1 MKLQTIDPEIRKKKA
16 LQPEQTSSSN
26 NFLTP
31 LQNEKETALAHMI
44 RNILKEE
51 LQAHQTVL
59 QEIVRI
65 VRFYLK
71 ITNKQ
76 SEKLSGEVSD
86 IIESL

>member
-1 MKLQTIDPEIRKKKA
+1 
-16 LQPEQTSSSN
+16 
-26 NFLTP
+26 
-31 LQNEKETALAHMI
+31 MI

-71 ITNKQ
+71 ITNEQ

>member
-1 MKLQTIDPEIRKKKA
+1 
-16 LQPEQTSSSN
+16 
-26 NFLTP
+26 
-31 LQNEKETALAHMI
+31 MI